1 MAYLNNVNL
10 IGNLGRDATVRMTTN
25 GRKCVQLTLATSRRY
40 RDNNGEQKEDTQ
52 WHNVVVWGK
61 LADTMESLKLTKGT
75 SLYVGG
81 MITYRKWEK
90 DGKTSYM
97 TEIVADAIQV
107 LTPRSQGVAGQGN
120 IHATNNPYA
129 QQQKASYIIPG
140 YEGDDVEDL
149 PF

>member
-10 IGNLGRDATVRMTTN
+10 IGNLGKDAVIRVSPS
-25 GRKCVQLTLATSRRY
+25 GRKCAQLTLATSRRY

-61 LADTMESLKLTKGT
+61 LADTMESLRLTKGT

-81 MITYRKWEK
+81 MLTYRKWEK
-90 DGKTSYM
+90 DGHTNYI

-107 LTPRSQGVAGQGN
+107 LTPRGNVQTGQK
-120 IHATNNPYA
+120 NPYHT
-129 QQQKASYIIPG
+129 
-140 YEGDDVEDL
+140 EGNSRNAEEYDDTDL